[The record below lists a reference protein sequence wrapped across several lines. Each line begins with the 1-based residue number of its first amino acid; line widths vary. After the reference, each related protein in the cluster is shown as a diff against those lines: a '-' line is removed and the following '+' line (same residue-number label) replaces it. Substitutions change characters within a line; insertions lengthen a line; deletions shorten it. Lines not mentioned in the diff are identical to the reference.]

1 MYMRLAKIL
10 DFSKISVETM
20 TSGERIVH
28 VLQTPEKGWWI
39 YAGIGLAIF
48 GGVLVLI
55 CVVRK
60 VRRKFKT
67 NKDHNSKS
75 NTYKSKNYKWMP
87 VSSDDAKTEYRNG
100 NNNEEDDDSDDEE
113 IHVTEKKAFVDEYEE
128 REESETELNS
138 GNDPERETVLYDSD
152 TLAIRNKNFQ
162 NLDSFDSVNDK
173 SQKDVDVPDTL
184 DIRNKKFQ
192 KVVAEINEVTEKK

>member
-1 MYMRLAKIL
+1 MRLAKIL
-10 DFSKISVETM
+10 DFSKISVETK
-20 TSGERIVH
+20 TAGEKIEYA
-28 VLQTPEKGWWI
+28 LKNPEKGWWI
-39 YAGIGLAIF
+39 YAAIGLAF
-48 GGVLVLI
+48 FAGVLVLI

-60 VRRKFKT
+60 IRRKFK
-67 NKDHNSKS
+67 SKS
-75 NTYKSKNYKWMP
+75 HTNSNSNSCKSKNYKWMP
-87 VSSDDAKTEYRNG
+87 VSSDDANTEYRNG

-113 IHVTEKKAFVDEYEE
+113 IHVAKKKAFVDEYEE

-173 SQKDVDVPDTL
+173 SQKDIIEPDTL